1 MVKLTDKKIKW
12 AVKQVINKGESTEV
26 VATIYG
32 VSRRRIQQLAK
43 YYRETGEYP
52 MLDKKRRPKTHL
64 SDEEKQIIEDAY
76 NESFLGAR
84 LLRFHIQKHYKRN
97 IPHNK
102 IHQHLL
108 EVELARPNLKKQKKR
123 KRCRYERKHSLSLVH
138 ADWLDYDGT
147 QVIAY
152 EDDASRKIL
161 SIGEFTN
168 ATTDNAISVFKR
180 AEDIAREYRGK
191 ITAVNTDRGT
201 QFYAS
206 GGEKKKKGVSQ
217 FKQYLDARGV
227 KHIPSKRNNPQTNGK
242 IERWFQEYRRHR
254 WRFDTAYA
262 FAEWY
267 NNRIHGALDL
277 EYFET
282 PNDAFIGK
290 MRSENTLG
298 MFFEWSE
305 MEVSL

>member
-26 VATIYG
+26 VAKIYG
-32 VSRRRIQQLAK
+32 VSRRRIQQLVK

-64 SDEEKQIIEDAY
+64 SGDEKRIIEDAY

-97 IPHNK
+97 ILHNK
-102 IHQHLL
+102 IH
-108 EVELARPNLKKQKKR
+108 
-123 KRCRYERKHSLSLVH
+123 
-138 ADWLDYDGT
+138 
-147 QVIAY
+147 
-152 EDDASRKIL
+152 
-161 SIGEFTN
+161 
-168 ATTDNAISVFKR
+168 
-180 AEDIAREYRGK
+180 
-191 ITAVNTDRGT
+191 
-201 QFYAS
+201 
-206 GGEKKKKGVSQ
+206 
-217 FKQYLDARGV
+217 
-227 KHIPSKRNNPQTNGK
+227 IPLKRNNTQTNGK

-254 WRFDTAYA
+254 WRFDSAYA

-267 NNRIHGALDL
+267 NNRVHGALDL

-305 MEVSL
+305 REVSL

>member
-12 AVKQVINKGESTEV
+12 AVTQVINKGESTKL

-32 VSRRRIQQLAK
+32 VSRRRIQQLVK
-43 YYRETGEYP
+43 YYMETGEYP

-64 SDEEKQIIEDAY
+64 SEDEKRIIEDAY

-97 IPHNK
+97 ISHNK

-108 EVELARPNLKKQKKR
+108 ELGLARPNRKKHKKR
-123 KRCRYERKHSLSLVH
+123 KRCRYERKHSLSPVH

-147 QVIAY
+147 HVIAY
-152 EDDASRKIL
+152 EDDTSRKIL
-161 SIGEFTN
+161 SSGEFTN

-180 AEDIAREYRGK
+180 AEDIAREYRAK

-206 GGEKKKKGVSQ
+206 GGFRSTEDIGGGLILLMRLQSGIITVYKG
-217 FKQYLDARGV
+217 YL
-227 KHIPSKRNNPQTNGK
+227 I
-242 IERWFQEYRRHR
+242 W
-254 WRFDTAYA
+254 
-262 FAEWY
+262 
-267 NNRIHGALDL
+267 
-277 EYFET
+277 
-282 PNDAFIGK
+282 
-290 MRSENTLG
+290 NTLKLRMMLLSG
-298 MFFEWSE
+298 K
-305 MEVSL
+305 